1 MVRFLLQMS
10 DGRFFGKDLIWTAEP
25 KKNPLYQFEHYDIA
39 LNKLV
44 ELNTKDINLRAKVTA
59 CEIDGKGNIIVPD
72 CSSSAA

>member
-10 DGRFFGKDLIWTAEP
+10 DARFFGKDLIWTADP
-25 KKNPLYQFEHYDIA
+25 QKTPLYQFEHYDIA

-59 CEIDGKGNIIVPD
+59 CEIDGKGNIILPD
-72 CSSSAA
+72 SSSNAA